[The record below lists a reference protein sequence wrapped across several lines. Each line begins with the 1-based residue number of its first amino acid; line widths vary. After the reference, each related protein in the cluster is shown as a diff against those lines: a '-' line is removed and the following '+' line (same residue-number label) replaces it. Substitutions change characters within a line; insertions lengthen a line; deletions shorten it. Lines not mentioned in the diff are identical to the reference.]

1 MASKRLKIEN
11 LDNLQELNA
20 EEVFSIQ
27 GGLSEE
33 DSELKASELSVE
45 SKRLIYRDFP
55 YPLPDKPDFPYPL
68 PDRPTKPYWSLP
80 HIPCSLRP
88 DGKLPWCAVIL

>member
-33 DSELKASELSVE
+33 DSELKPSELSLE

-55 YPLPDKPDFPYPL
+55 LPDKPDFPYSL
-68 PDRPTKPYWSLP
+68 PDRPLP
-80 HIPCSLRP
+80 WIPCSPHP

>member
-1 MASKRLKIEN
+1 MANKRLKIEN

-33 DSELKASELSVE
+33 NPELKVSELSVE
-45 SKRLIYRDFP
+45 SKRLIYPDFP
-55 YPLPDKPDFPYPL
+55 APLPDKPDFPYPL
-68 PDRPTKPYWSLP
+68 PDRPTRPNLP
-80 HIPCSLRP
+80 LPCIPCSPYP